1 MSELESDLSPS
12 ELTAVEASALFN
24 RDLAPIPSN
33 ARRWKMVDIAHLW
46 VGMSVCIPTYM
57 LASGLIAAGM
67 NWWQAI
73 ITVSLGNLIVLIP
86 MILNGHAGTKY
97 GITFPVFARASFGV
111 HGTHIASVLRAVVA
125 CGWFGIQT
133 WIGGSA
139 IYELAR
145 LQWPGISET
154 AVIALF
160 SNDYISVNV
169 AQFICFL
176 VFWAI
181 NIAIFW
187 RGMESIRHV
196 ENWGAPLL
204 IGLGVALLVWA
215 YINADGF
222 GPMLSQPDKFETRAD
237 FWKVF
242 FPSLTAMVG
251 FWATLSLNIPD
262 FTREARSQ
270 RDQMVGQFLGLNTT
284 MPFYAFVG
292 VAVTSATVVIFGEAI
307 WDPVQLLAR
316 FDSVGLMIVSMF
328 ALTLATL
335 TTNLAANVVAPST
348 AFSNFL
354 PRAISLRVGGVITG
368 IIGILMQPWKLV
380 ADPEGYIFTWLI
392 GYSGLLGPIGGILV
406 CDYFLIRRTKLNLPA
421 LYDAKGVY
429 KYTAGI
435 NPAAIIALVVAILP
449 NIPGFLTQID
459 KAEAGPFWTGI
470 YNYAWFNG
478 FFIAM
483 AVYFILMK
491 AGAGNRER
499 TQFRRT
505 DD

>member
-1 MSELESDLSPS
+1 MSELASDLSPA
-12 ELTAVEASALFN
+12 ELARAQASPLFN
-24 RDLAPIPSN
+24 EDLAPISSG

-57 LASGLIAAGM
+57 LASGLIAGGM

-97 GITFPVFARASFGV
+97 GITFPVFARASFGTG
-111 HGTHIASVLRAVVA
+111 GTHIASVLRAVVA

-145 LQWPGISET
+145 LQWPGIADS
-154 AVIALF
+154 AVIGFLG
-160 SNDYISVNV
+160 SNPEVNL

-176 VFWAI
+176 IFWAI
-181 NIAIFW
+181 NIGIFW
-187 RGMESIRHV
+187 NGMESIRHV

-204 IGLGVALLVWA
+204 IGLGLALLIWA
-215 YINADGF
+215 YIKADGF
-222 GPMLSQPDKFETRAD
+222 GPMLSQPDKFETMGD
-237 FWKVF
+237 FWRVF

-262 FTREARSQ
+262 FTREAKSQ
-270 RDQMVGQFLGLNTT
+270 RDQMLGQFLGLNTT

-348 AFSNFL
+348 AFSNFM
-354 PRAISLRVGGVITG
+354 PKKISMRVGGIMTG
-368 IIGILMQPWKLV
+368 IIGIVMMPWKLL
-380 ADPEGYIFTWLI
+380 ADPSGYIFTWLI

-406 CDYFLIRRTKLNLPA
+406 CDYFLIRKTKMDLPD
-421 LYDAKGVY
+421 LYDPNG
-429 KYTAGI
+429 KYAYTGGFNI
-435 NPAAIIALVVAILP
+435 AALLALALAILP
-449 NIPGFLTQID
+449 NIPGFLGQI
-459 KAEAGPFWTGI
+459 KAVQVAPGWITF
-470 YNYAWFNG
+470 YNYAWFTG
-478 FFIAM
+478 FIIALVLYYIFM
-483 AVYFILMK
+483 RLFNAQEPKK
-491 AGAGNRER
+491 A
-499 TQFRRT
+499 
-505 DD
+505 

>member
-1 MSELESDLSPS
+1 MSELDSDLTAS
-12 ELTAVEASALFN
+12 ELAAARSSPLYN
-24 RDLAPIPSN
+24 DDLAPISSK
-33 ARRWKMVDIAHLW
+33 ARRWKMMDIAHLW

-67 NWWQAI
+67 NWWEAI
-73 ITVSLGNLIVLIP
+73 LTVALGNLIVLIP

-97 GITFPVFARASFGV
+97 GITFPVFARASFGTS
-111 HGTHIASVLRAVVA
+111 GTHIASVLRAVVA

-145 LQWPGISET
+145 LQWPGLADA
-154 AVIALF
+154 AVIGFF
-160 SNDYISVNV
+160 SNENIQVNV

-176 VFWAI
+176 IFWAI

-204 IGLGVALLVWA
+204 IGLGLALLIWA
-215 YINADGF
+215 YIKADGF
-222 GPMLSQPDKFETRAD
+222 GPMLSQPDKFETAGE
-237 FWKVF
+237 FWRVF

-270 RDQMVGQFLGLNTT
+270 RDQMLGQFLGLNTT

-292 VAVTSATVVIFGEAI
+292 VAVTSATVVIFGETI

-335 TTNLAANVVAPST
+335 TTNLAANVVAPATS
-348 AFSNFL
+348 FSNFM
-354 PRAISLRVGGVITG
+354 PRAISMRVGGVITG
-368 IIGILMQPWKLV
+368 LIGIAMMPWKLV
-380 ADPEGYIFTWLI
+380 ADPSGYIFTWLI

-406 CDYFLIRRTKLNLPA
+406 CDYFIIRGTKLNLPA
-421 LYDAKGVY
+421 LYDPKGPY
-429 KYTAGI
+429 KYSGGY
-435 NPAAIIALVVAILP
+435 NPAALAALVLAILPNVPGFLGQIKAINVSQGWISFYNYSWFTGFIIALVL
-449 NIPGFLTQID
+449 
-459 KAEAGPFWTGI
+459 
-470 YNYAWFNG
+470 
-478 FFIAM
+478 
-483 AVYFILMK
+483 YFIFMRLFNAQEQK
-491 AGAGNRER
+491 KI
-499 TQFRRT
+499 
-505 DD
+505 